1 MIPANS
7 HELVNTITPA
17 MEALPVHMADT
28 AITVVEPVVHTAE
41 TAHKAGIHI
50 VPLAAERLGEFH
62 GLPVSNTLLTSWA
75 VMAILIL
82 IAFFVGRSIKL
93 VPGKVQLIFESV
105 ISFAY
110 DYMTET
116 LEDRKLARVFLPLIL
131 TLFLFIVTA
140 NMLEFT
146 PGIGSI
152 GVWHDETLVPLFR
165 SMNTDLNVT
174 LALALIAFFTIEITG
189 MKVLG
194 FFTYMSKFINFKSPL
209 AFIVGLIEL
218 GSELVR
224 IVAFSFRL
232 FGNILAGEVLI
243 AVVSYFVPYVLPSAL
258 MSFELFIGF
267 VQAGI
272 FSLLTLLFIKL
283 AVIEPH

>member
-1 MIPANS
+1 MILPLPSATIADIMTSNA
-7 HELVNTITPA
+7 HEVVDTVTTTGGDLA
-17 MEALPVHMADT
+17 AHAAEAHD
-28 AITVVEPVVHTAE
+28 
-41 TAHKAGIHI
+41 AGIHI
-50 VPLAAERLGEFH
+50 IPLAAEVLGDFH
-62 GLPVSNTLLTSWA
+62 GLPINNTLLTSWA
-75 VMAILIL
+75 VMAILIA

-93 VPGKVQLIFESV
+93 VPGKVQIIFESM
-105 ISFAY
+105 ISFVY
-110 DYMTET
+110 EYMTET

-140 NMLEFT
+140 NALEFT

-152 GVWHDETLVPLFR
+152 GIWHDETLVPLFR

-174 LALALIAFFTIEITG
+174 LALALIAFLTIEITG

-194 FFTYMSKFINFKSPL
+194 FFTYMSKFISFKSPL

>member
-1 MIPANS
+1 MY
-7 HELVNTITPA
+7 TDT
-17 MEALPVHMADT
+17 T
-28 AITVVEPVVHTAE
+28 AIHTNKKTVDINGVVYTKRVEQD
-41 TAHKAGIHI
+41 AHKTHEAGIHI
-50 VPLAAERLGEFH
+50 VPLAAEKLGTFH
-62 GLPVSNTLLTSWA
+62 GLPINNTLLTSWA
-75 VMAILIL
+75 VIAILIG
-82 IAFFVGRSIKL
+82 IAFFVGRSIKI
-93 VPGKVQLIFESV
+93 VPGKVQIIFESLIAYV
-105 ISFAY
+105 Y

-116 LEDRKLARVFLPLIL
+116 FEDREMARTFLPLIL
-131 TLFLFIVTA
+131 TIFLFIVTA
-140 NMLEFT
+140 NVLEFT

-152 GVWHDETLVPLFR
+152 GFHKLEGFIPLFR

-174 LALALIAFFTIEITG
+174 LALALISFVTIEVTG
-189 MKVLG
+189 MKTLG
-194 FFTYMSKFINFKSPL
+194 FFTYMSKFISFRSPL

-283 AVIEPH
+283 AVIKPH

>member
-1 MIPANS
+1 MTTETNKI
-7 HELVNTITPA
+7 IG
-17 MEALPVHMADT
+17 
-28 AITVVEPVVHTAE
+28 TVVNEHITD
-41 TAHKAGIHI
+41 AHKEESITIDNTMPTHHKEGIHI
-50 VPLAAERLGEFH
+50 VPLAPEALGDFH
-62 GLPVSNTLLTSWA
+62 GLPITNTLLTSWA
-75 VMAILIL
+75 VVMILIVV
-82 IAFFVGRSIKL
+82 AFFVGRSIKM
-93 VPGKVQLIFESV
+93 VPGKVQLIFESI
-105 ISFAY
+105 ISFIY
-110 DYMTET
+110 EYMTET

-140 NMLEFT
+140 NALEFT

-152 GVWHDETLVPLFR
+152 GIWHNETLLPLFR

-174 LALALIAFFTIEITG
+174 LALALIAFITIEVTG

-209 AFIVGLIEL
+209 AFIVGIIEL

-283 AVIEPH
+283 AVIKPH

>member
-1 MIPANS
+1 MPGK
-7 HELVNTITPA
+7 LQ
-17 MEALPVHMADT
+17 
-28 AITVVEPVVHTAE
+28 
-41 TAHKAGIHI
+41 I
-50 VPLAAERLGEFH
+50 VFE
-62 GLPVSNTLLTSWA
+62 S
-75 VMAILIL
+75 M
-82 IAFFVGRSIKL
+82 IAFV
-93 VPGKVQLIFESV
+93 
-105 ISFAY
+105 Y

-131 TLFLFIVTA
+131 TLFMFIFTA
-140 NMLEFT
+140 NALEFT
-146 PGIGSI
+146 PGIGSL
-152 GVWHDETLVPLFR
+152 GLWHDETLVPFFR

-174 LALALIAFFTIEITG
+174 LALALIAFLTIEFTG
-189 MKVLG
+189 MYKLG
-194 FFTYMSKFINFKSPL
+194 FFTYMSKFISFKSPL
-209 AFIVGLIEL
+209 AFIVGIIEL

-224 IVAFSFRL
+224 IVSFSFRL

-243 AVVSYFVPYVLPSAL
+243 AVASYFVPYVLPSAL

>member
-1 MIPANS
+1 MLRSVNLGATIEHIMIPANS
-7 HELVNTITPA
+7 HEVVDAIAT
-17 MEALPVHMADT
+17 T
-28 AITVVEPVVHTAE
+28 ASGDVAGLTE
-41 TAHKAGIHI
+41 TAAEVAHISAEAHDAGIHI
-50 VPLAAERLGEFH
+50 IPLVAETLGNFH
-62 GLPVSNTLLTSWA
+62 GLPITSTLITSWA
-75 VMAILIL
+75 VMAILIAV
-82 IAFFVGRSIKL
+82 AFFVGRSIKM
-93 VPGKVQLIFESV
+93 VPGKVQIIFESI

-110 DYMTET
+110 EYMAET

-140 NMLEFT
+140 NALEFT

-194 FFTYMSKFINFKSPL
+194 FFTYMSKFISFKSPL
-209 AFIVGLIEL
+209 AFIVGIIEL

-224 IVAFSFRL
+224 IVSFSFRL

-243 AVVSYFVPYVLPSAL
+243 AVVFYFVPYALGSA
-258 MSFELFIGF
+258 
-267 VQAGI
+267 
-272 FSLLTLLFIKL
+272 
-283 AVIEPH
+283 